1 MRVLVLGH
9 KGMLG
14 TTVCRY
20 LESKGHVVFTT
31 PLKWPNNSF
40 KEYVLESEC
49 DAIVNC
55 AGSIPQRSNDFFIN
69 YSLPIWLDCSI
80 PQRVP
85 IIHAGT
91 DCESDAS
98 DYGISKR
105 LASEY
110 LLRAGT
116 HTKMIK
122 CSIIGEGGNGLM
134 QWQINNRGKKIS
146 GYVDSFWNG
155 ITTLEWAKICCKH
168 IDPLNNPGPDFSTIT
183 PATACIS
190 KYDLLGIIDDIYGL
204 ETIINKQFNDNNKCL
219 EGDYAVP
226 EIRQQI
232 KELKQFNDNYRDL

>member
-1 MRVLVLGH
+1 
-9 KGMLG
+9 
-14 TTVCRY
+14 
-20 LESKGHVVFTT
+20 
-31 PLKWPNNSF
+31 
-40 KEYVLESEC
+40 
-49 DAIVNC
+49 
-55 AGSIPQRSNDFFIN
+55 
-69 YSLPIWLDCSI
+69 
-80 PQRVP
+80 
-85 IIHAGT
+85 
-91 DCESDAS
+91 
-98 DYGISKR
+98 
-105 LASEY
+105 
-110 LLRAGT
+110 
-116 HTKMIK
+116 
-122 CSIIGEGGNGLM
+122 
-134 QWQINNRGKKIS
+134 NNRGKKIS